1 MKWARP
7 AVQAVIS
14 VLLLYMLI
22 SCGLLPAKYLGI
34 AVAAVVVLFLIT
46 FLFSRS
52 ESLAARSVG
61 TIVAVV
67 VCVALVFATIYLR
80 QVVKTLDQI
89 STSNTEI
96 NNMVVA
102 VAQTNDAQAIEET
115 SGYTF
120 GVYEGTDAST
130 VQEMVKEVG
139 MVNGDAQIQTRSFS
153 SALEMAH
160 ALLDGTIDAAI
171 CNQAYTSLLDEAI
184 QDYSSQVR
192 VIFEKAFE
200 VASDADSDAANPA
213 VASDGSDDTH
223 TTIDRGE
230 GKDTVIARD
239 ISLTEDSYTILIS
252 GIDVSGPINTTS
264 RSDVNILM
272 TVNPK
277 THKILLTTTPRD
289 YFVLIPGVSGD
300 QRDKL
305 THAGIYGIRTS
316 MRTLQ
321 NLYGIDITNYI
332 RINFDSLI
340 QLVDALD
347 GVDVDSEFEFD
358 SMGFHFVQGTN
369 HLNGEQA
376 LAFSRGRYAFET
388 GDNQRGKN
396 QMLVLTAIINKL
408 QSPALLKNPSN
419 VLDVVGRSMQTSIPS
434 SQIRKVISWQL
445 DNPQGW
451 SISRQAVTGTDD
463 NQQTFS
469 MPGTS
474 LYVMWPDE
482 ASVTNA
488 ARAIGDL
495 MQ

>member
-34 AVAAVVVLFLIT
+34 IVAVVVLLLAIT

-52 ESLAARSVG
+52 KNLAARSIG
-61 TIVAVV
+61 TIVAVI
-67 VCVALVFATIYLR
+67 VCVVLVFATVYIR

-102 VAQTNDAQAIEET
+102 VAQTNGAQTIEET

-139 MVNGDAQIQTRSFS
+139 MANGDSEIQTRSFS
-153 SALEMAH
+153 SALEMAQ

-171 CNQAYTSLLDEAI
+171 CNQAYTSLLDDAI
-184 QDYSSQVR
+184 QDYSSQIR

-200 VASDADSDAANPA
+200 VNSDTGT
-213 VASDGSDDTH
+213 DGTDDTH

-332 RINFDSLI
+332 RINFDSLV

-347 GVDVDSEFEFD
+347 GVDVESEFEFD
-358 SMGFHFVQGTN
+358 AGGFHFVQGTN

-376 LAFSRGRYAFET
+376 LAFSRGRYAFAT

-434 SQIRKVISWQL
+434 SDIRKVISWQL
-445 DNPQGW
+445 DNPRGW

-463 NQQTFS
+463 TQQTFS

-482 ASVTNA
+482 SSVTNA
-488 ARAIGDL
+488 AKAIEDL
-495 MQ
+495 MR

>member
-14 VLLLYMLI
+14 MLI

-34 AVAAVVVLFLIT
+34 IVAVVVLLLAIT

-52 ESLAARSVG
+52 KNLAARSIG
-61 TIVAVV
+61 TIVAVIFCV
-67 VCVALVFATIYLR
+67 VLVFATVYIR

-102 VAQTNDAQAIEET
+102 VAQTNGAQTIEET

-139 MVNGDAQIQTRSFS
+139 MANGDAQIQ
-153 SALEMAH
+153 
-160 ALLDGTIDAAI
+160 TIDAAI
-171 CNQAYTSLLDEAI
+171 CNQAYTSLLDDAI
-184 QDYSSQVR
+184 QDYSSQIR

-200 VASDADSDAANPA
+200 VDPGAADPAVDSD
-213 VASDGSDDTH
+213 GTDDTH

-347 GVDVDSEFEFD
+347 GVDVESEFEFD
-358 SMGFHFVQGTN
+358 AGGFHFVQGTN

-376 LAFSRGRYAFET
+376 LAFSRGRYAFAT

-434 SQIRKVISWQL
+434 SDIRKVISWQL
-445 DNPQGW
+445 DNPRGW

-488 ARAIGDL
+488 AKAIED
-495 MQ
+495 MMR

>member
-34 AVAAVVVLFLIT
+34 IVAVVVLLLAIT

-52 ESLAARSVG
+52 KNLAARSIG
-61 TIVAVV
+61 TIVAVIFCV
-67 VCVALVFATIYLR
+67 VLVFATVYIR

-102 VAQTNDAQAIEET
+102 VAQTNGAQTIEET

-139 MVNGDAQIQTRSFS
+139 MANGDAQIQTRSFS
-153 SALEMAH
+153 SALEMAQ

-171 CNQAYTSLLDEAI
+171 CNQAYTSLLDDAI
-184 QDYSSQVR
+184 QDYSSQIR

-200 VASDADSDAANPA
+200 VDPGAADPA
-213 VASDGSDDTH
+213 VDSDGSDDTH

-332 RINFDSLI
+332 RINFDSLV

-434 SQIRKVISWQL
+434 SDIRKVISWQL
-445 DNPQGW
+445 DNPRGW

-488 ARAIGDL
+488 AKAIED
-495 MQ
+495 MMR

>member
-1 MKWARP
+1 
-7 AVQAVIS
+7 
-14 VLLLYMLI
+14 
-22 SCGLLPAKYLGI
+22 
-34 AVAAVVVLFLIT
+34 
-46 FLFSRS
+46 
-52 ESLAARSVG
+52 
-61 TIVAVV
+61 
-67 VCVALVFATIYLR
+67 
-80 QVVKTLDQI
+80 
-89 STSNTEI
+89 
-96 NNMVVA
+96 
-102 VAQTNDAQAIEET
+102 
-115 SGYTF
+115 
-120 GVYEGTDAST
+120 
-130 VQEMVKEVG
+130 
-139 MVNGDAQIQTRSFS
+139 
-153 SALEMAH
+153 
-160 ALLDGTIDAAI
+160 
-171 CNQAYTSLLDEAI
+171 
-184 QDYSSQVR
+184 
-192 VIFEKAFE
+192 
-200 VASDADSDAANPA
+200 
-213 VASDGSDDTH
+213 
-223 TTIDRGE
+223 
-230 GKDTVIARD
+230 
-239 ISLTEDSYTILIS
+239 
-252 GIDVSGPINTTS
+252 
-264 RSDVNILM
+264 M
-272 TVNPK
+272 TVNPR